1 MLQWES
7 LLTGIPIWALLR
19 AALILLVGIGV
30 ARLASAGSWRL
41 ANNKLSTHHALLVK
55 KGVYYLV
62 ISVFIVSALWE
73 LGFNLS
79 VLLGAAG
86 IFSVA
91 LGFASQTS
99 ASNFISGLFLISEKP
114 FAVGDVIKIGATE
127 GEVLSIDLMSV
138 KLRTFDNLYVRIP
151 NETLIK
157 TEVTTLTK
165 YAIRRVSIKLVLAY
179 HQDMNHVRE
188 VLLTIAD
195 ENPLSLE
202 EPIPMVNFDDFAD
215 TGFVIRLYVW
225 TTREN
230 YLTLRNGLM
239 NEIKC
244 RFEQEGI
251 ALQSRGVTPP
261 FVSV

>member
-1 MLQWES
+1 MMQWES
-7 LLTGIPIWALLR
+7 LLAGIQIWALLR
-19 AALILLVGIGV
+19 AALILLVGIAV
-30 ARLASAGSWRL
+30 ARLASVGTWRL
-41 ANNKLSTHHALLVK
+41 ASNKLSIHHALLAK
-55 KGVYYLV
+55 KGVYYFV
-62 ISVFIVSALWE
+62 IIVFIVSALWE

-114 FAVGDVIKIGATE
+114 FGVGDVIKVGMTE

-165 YAIRRVSIKLVLAY
+165 YAIRRVSIKLTVAY
-179 HQDMNHVRE
+179 HQDMNHIKQ
-188 VLLTIAD
+188 LLLNIAD

-202 EPIPMVNFDDFAD
+202 EPIPIVNFDEFGD

-244 RFEQEGI
+244 RFEQGGI
-251 ALQSRGVTPP
+251 TLPNRGVTPS
-261 FVSV
+261 VSV